1 MVSIFLIVK
10 IRQDNQLKG
19 LYPFYF
25 LFLETY
31 INYQLPLVAAMQI
44 PYEFLGRIFI
54 YLIILAL
61 AGILLALIVGAYS
74 FRKRHIIFPNF
85 VLFILYMFYSPAKW
99 ICRVFHI
106 RDTLVDEI
114 LIEVRNAVM
123 LDDFR
128 NSSGLRVVFLP
139 QCLRH
144 ARCPAR
150 CDPVHGYECRR
161 CGLCSIGYISAE
173 AEKRGFRVFVIP
185 GGSFIKKIIKNYN
198 PTSCIGVACY
208 NELAEAMEEVSFMP
222 VQGICLLKDGCFE
235 TEVDVEAV
243 IEKMEACNVRSDR

>member
-1 MVSIFLIVK
+1 M
-10 IRQDNQLKG
+10 
-19 LYPFYF
+19 
-25 LFLETY
+25 
-31 INYQLPLVAAMQI
+31 
-44 PYEFLGRIFI
+44 
-54 YLIILAL
+54 
-61 AGILLALIVGAYS
+61 
-74 FRKRHIIFPNF
+74 
-85 VLFILYMFYSPAKW
+85 
-99 ICRVFHI
+99 FHI

-123 LDDFR
+123 LDEFSD
-128 NSSGLRVVFLP
+128 SSGLRVVFLP

-150 CDPVHGYECRR
+150 CDPIHGYECRR
-161 CGLCSIGYISAE
+161 CGLCSIGYISEE
-173 AEKRGFRVFVIP
+173 AEKRGFRAFVIP
-185 GGSFIKKIIKNYN
+185 GGSFIKKIIKNYH

-208 NELAEAMEEVSFMP
+208 TELAEAMEEVSFMP